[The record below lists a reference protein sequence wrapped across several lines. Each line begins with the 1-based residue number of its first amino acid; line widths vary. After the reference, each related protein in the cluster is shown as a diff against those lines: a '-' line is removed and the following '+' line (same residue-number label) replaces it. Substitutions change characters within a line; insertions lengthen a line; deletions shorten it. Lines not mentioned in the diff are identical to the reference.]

1 MLCPNCHNEIAPHER
16 FCTRCGMPIRRESG
30 AAKKFKAL
38 GKAILYVFV
47 FLIVQG
53 IVSGTYSAAFTV
65 QTMMSNGGVLTDRD
79 METILENVMSNI
91 SLITLIS
98 SVLTILVLALVFGLR
113 RKNLFTEACIRPVP
127 FSTLLLC
134 AVMGTAF
141 NVVISITLGFI
152 PLPESWLLGLEEQYS
167 YVGEG
172 ASLLLDIL
180 STAVLTGF
188 VEELVFRGLVDSR
201 LRRAFP
207 KGVTILLSCL
217 IFGLCHGTP
226 IAVIYAAVV
235 GILFSLLTWR
245 YDSILP
251 SAVAHMFFNLTS
263 FWLVFENP
271 ILLLGIYFIS
281 IAVMIISLYVLLRH
295 PGAPSADNTGNMQ

>member
-1 MLCPNCHNEIAPHER
+1 MLCPNCHTEIAPHEK
-16 FCTRCGMPIRRESG
+16 FCIHCGMPIHRESG

-47 FLIVQG
+47 FLMVQST
-53 IVSGTYSAAFTV
+53 VTGTYSAAMTF
-65 QTMMSNGGVLTDRD
+65 QTMMNNGGEMSESDMQIILDNVLA
-79 METILENVMSNI
+79 NI

-113 RKNLFTEACIRPVP
+113 RKSLFTEACIRPVP
-127 FSTLLLC
+127 FRTLLLC

-141 NVVISITLGFI
+141 NVVISITIGFI

-172 ASLLLDIL
+172 ASLILDIL
-180 STAVLTGF
+180 STAILTGF

-207 KGVTILLSCL
+207 KGLTILFSCL
-217 IFGLCHGTP
+217 LFGICHGTP
-226 IAVIYAAVV
+226 IAIIYAAVIGV
-235 GILFSLLTWR
+235 LFSLLTWR
-245 YDSILP
+245 YNSILP
-251 SAVAHMFFNLTS
+251 SVVAHMFFNLTA

-271 ILLLGIYFIS
+271 VLLLGIYCIS
-281 IAVMIISLYVLLRH
+281 IGAMIVTLYALFRR
-295 PGAPSADNTGNMQ
+295 PRENAADINTNI